1 MCVFQNQIWI
11 SREDPDPTGSGSGFW
26 NPNPRI
32 RIRKKLDRI
41 RNTDGE
47 YIQAFAESLDYAD
60 VKKYVSYTILKT
72 LFSSYEL

>member
-1 MCVFQNQIWI
+1 M
-11 SREDPDPTGSGSGFW
+11 EDPDPTGSGSGFW

-60 VKKYVSYTILKT
+60 VEEKYVSYTILKT